1 MERKQGAEAIVV
13 PFSPL
18 LLSRELEHLLHTVSH
33 PCWLGLLGW
42 GSWWGDEGNI
52 ETFSALKCTVTCWSQ
67 IYGDAPEW

>member
-33 PCWLGLLGW
+33 PC
-42 GSWWGDEGNI
+42 
-52 ETFSALKCTVTCWSQ
+52 
-67 IYGDAPEW
+67 